1 MGVRILRVRVAAAPG
16 TGVGSALSSV
26 EQLAATVAAAATS
39 TTSAVRVR
47 TPGSLEDLP
56 QVIPQ
61 LLGAAR
67 MPQFSQSLGFDLP
80 NPFAGHPELAT
91 NLFQRALATVVESKT
106 QGDNPTLTLR

>member
-1 MGVRILRVRVAAAPG
+1 MGVRMLRVSVAAAPG

-26 EQLAATVAAAATS
+26 AQPAANVAAATTS
-39 TTSAVRVR
+39 TTSAVRAH

-67 MPQFSQSLGFDLP
+67 MPQFAQSLGLDLA
-80 NPFAGHPELAT
+80 NPFSGNAKFAT
-91 NLFQRALATVVESKT
+91 NLF
-106 QGDNPTLTLR
+106 